1 MRFGRRQTEMDARR
15 AHLNKILQADMIK
28 HEVHYKGNV
37 NLKPLPFIIKNT
49 EPALAHSARPIYEAC
64 LHRRHLGKK
73 MPLILLLKWFTKSS
87 QRASV
92 DVCGNYLESELVK
105 RSKVE
110 KRSLGLFLLT
120 VMRLQKWDVLACNY
134 FIVRFELFT

>member
-1 MRFGRRQTEMDARR
+1 
-15 AHLNKILQADMIK
+15 
-28 HEVHYKGNV
+28 
-37 NLKPLPFIIKNT
+37 
-49 EPALAHSARPIYEAC
+49 
-64 LHRRHLGKK
+64 